1 MFPNEQLTDLARRK
15 ALLQAHIGL
24 CRLECQATAT
34 ELARPLVL
42 VDRGIEFWRKISPFA
57 KLAALPAGL
66 LLSRFFGRSR
76 PAGRGRG
83 GKFATLMSLL
93 PLVVRGARIL
103 GAVRSAS
110 AAAKNAPPP
119 SARP

>member
-1 MFPNEQLTDLARRK
+1 MFPNEQLTDLSRRK

-24 CRLECQATAT
+24 CRVECRATAAD
-34 ELARPLVL
+34 LARPLAL
-42 VDRGIEFWRKISPFA
+42 VDRGVEFWRRISPFT

-66 LLSRFFGRSR
+66 LLSRFLGRGR

-93 PLVVRGARIL
+93 PLVVRGARLL
-103 GAVRSAS
+103 GALRSAA
-110 AAAKNAPPP
+110 AAAKNAPPT
-119 SARP
+119 SGRP